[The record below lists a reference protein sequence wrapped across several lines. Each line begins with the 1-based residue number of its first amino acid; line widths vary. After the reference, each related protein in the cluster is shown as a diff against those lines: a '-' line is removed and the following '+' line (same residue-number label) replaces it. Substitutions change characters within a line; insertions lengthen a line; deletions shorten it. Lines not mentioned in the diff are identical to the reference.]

1 MVADTYLQFP
11 LLSKNWSTKE
21 IAEYLYTGFT
31 PEYLV
36 GVHMGAVVNNMSRL
50 TYEDRNAISTYLKNL
65 QKRWALV

>member
-31 PEYLV
+31 PEYDVV
-36 GVHMGAVVNNMSRL
+36 GGHMAAVVDNMSRL
-50 TYEDRNAISTYLKNL
+50 TSQDRNAIAAYLKKL
-65 QKRWALV
+65 PK